1 MGSISAKNNFQLIV
15 IGGSAGSFKTTGM
28 LLADI
33 KDPANKCII
42 LCLHRWKEKTSDFT
56 RSLGIRS
63 CMPVVELTD
72 KTTLSPG
79 KVHVVP
85 ANYHAYITDQKT
97 VILTNEEECCF
108 SRPSI
113 DICFSSA
120 AHAFGESVT
129 GILLSGANNDGAE
142 GLLNIY
148 NAGGKAIIHD
158 PEECEINIMPGEALL
173 LNPFVSVLKAAE
185 IKKSL

>member
-1 MGSISAKNNFQLIV
+1 MASTKNNIPFRIIV

-28 LLADI
+28 LLSDI
-33 KDPANKCII
+33 SDPANKCIV
-42 LCLHRWKEKTSDFT
+42 LCLHRWKEKTTDFT
-56 RSLGIRS
+56 RSLNIKSRL
-63 CMPVVELTD
+63 PVIELFD
-72 KTTLSPG
+72 KATLTPG

-85 ANYHAYITDQKT
+85 ANYHSYFTKDFK

-120 AHAFGESVT
+120 AKAFGNTVT

-142 GLLNIY
+142 GLLDIY

-158 PEECEINIMPGEALL
+158 PSECEINIMPGEALL
-173 LNPFVSVLKAAE
+173 LNPHVTILKAEE
-185 IKKSL
+185 IKKTL